1 MAIAVVSRLSSA
13 PMKDRALLISLL
25 LVTACGPGGRDDTSH
40 MSPDAGVGPDASGG
54 GGGGGGEAVYVY
66 AHTASTLYRVD
77 PDTLAVTQIAPFGW
91 GSVGFDQMTDL
102 AIDKTGQM
110 IGVSFTRVYRVD
122 PATAQTTL
130 LSSSLSGTFNGL
142 SFVPASMVGQSGD
155 DVLVGT
161 RNADGKVFRI
171 DPMTGAAIEV
181 GNMGSFQSSGD
192 LVAVAGA
199 TLQTV
204 TGSGGGDRLA
214 RLSPQTFAATPV
226 GSGTGYGEIWG
237 VAYWKDKVYGFT
249 NNGHFL
255 LIDPTTGVATMV
267 SQTPGIAWWGAAVTT
282 LAPVLE

>member
-1 MAIAVVSRLSSA
+1 MRDS
-13 PMKDRALLISLL
+13 ALLISVLL
-25 LVTACGPGGRDDTSH
+25 LACGPGGRDDSSQL
-40 MSPDAGVGPDASGG
+40 SPDAGFSPDSGG
-54 GGGGGGEAVYVY
+54 GGGGGGGGDAVYVY

-77 PDTLAVTQIAPFGW
+77 PDTLAVTQVAPFGW
-91 GSVGFDQMTDL
+91 GSVGSDQMTDL

-142 SFVPASMVGQSGD
+142 SFVPASMVGQTGD

-171 DPMTGAAIEV
+171 DPMTGGATEV
-181 GNMGSFQSSGD
+181 GNMGAFQSSGD

-204 TGSGGGDRLA
+204 TGSGSDRLA
-214 RLSPQTFAATPV
+214 RLAPQTFAATPI

-267 SQTPGIAWWGAAVTT
+267 SQTPGMAWWGAAVTT